1 MEPSGRSPL
10 LGIALIGVIGFVY
23 WLCFGEGGKMTM
35 TISVWLIPVL
45 LNVLILGFVLRPY
58 KPSGMFDVGPIERV
72 LWIVPLLLT
81 WVVFFAFLWW
91 AEWA

>member
-1 MEPSGRSPL
+1 
-10 LGIALIGVIGFVY
+10 
-23 WLCFGEGGKMTM
+23 MTM